1 MREQPELAY
10 ERRRR
15 GRRETEEELEYR
27 IRILWSNG
35 NVREQEEVS
44 KMEEAFQSVRIHHG
58 RWDGCL
64 RGGRLRTNVSRRPAR
79 TRWQAAQSISHCRYG
94 G

>member
-10 ERRRR
+10 ERQRRVW
-15 GRRETEEELEYR
+15 RETDEELEYR
-27 IRILWSNG
+27 IRIPLSNG
-35 NVREQEEVS
+35 KVREQEEVS
-44 KMEEAFQSVRIHHG
+44 KMEEAFQSVCMHRG

-64 RGGRLRTNVSRRPAR
+64 HGGRLRTNVSRRPAR
-79 TRWQAAQSISHCRYG
+79 TRWRTAQSISHCKYG